1 VWGLHAG
8 ALAQLTLTLCGQN
21 ASHKVYWQWYC
32 EDTRG
37 SKIVRDIGTGIVPE
51 VLLVVWQ
58 ALLLPRVL
66 YYLGQVRS
74 NLVITQRHAATA
86 CAVILGLDTHR
97 QQVAADAEQ
106 LCALMHLNCY
116 AGAGADQSAA
126 RAVCCQLQ
134 CRKPTGPAHVAPAL
148 AHVDGALSLC

>member
-1 VWGLHAG
+1 MSRPGPSVHSWSALAHSCGEHAG

-37 SKIVRDIGTGIVPE
+37 SKIVRDIGTGILPE

-66 YYLGQVRS
+66 YYLGQVRIPC
-74 NLVITQRHAATA
+74 LEPCV
-86 CAVILGLDTHR
+86 
-97 QQVAADAEQ
+97 
-106 LCALMHLNCY
+106 
-116 AGAGADQSAA
+116 
-126 RAVCCQLQ
+126 
-134 CRKPTGPAHVAPAL
+134 AL
-148 AHVDGALSLC
+148 AAALG